1 MFQSEIFTWLAGKD
15 MGKTKRGSKLRSW
28 DVEEAKDKE
37 AKFLRT
43 CPCKVKLE
51 VSSLPLLMQN
61 VPGWEVAETGGGR
74 WREGQVAEMWCRAE
88 DPETEGDSFWYLLY
102 NYADIQLSF
111 FQVSIPA
118 M

>member
-1 MFQSEIFTWLAGKD
+1 MFRSEILTRLAGKD

-51 VSSLPLLMQN
+51 VSSLPLLMQT
-61 VPGWEVAETGGGR
+61 VAG
-74 WREGQVAEMWCRAE
+74 
-88 DPETEGDSFWYLLY
+88 
-102 NYADIQLSF
+102 
-111 FQVSIPA
+111 
-118 M
+118 

>member
-1 MFQSEIFTWLAGKD
+1 

-43 CPCKVKLE
+43 CPCKVKIKI
-51 VSSLPLLMQN
+51 SSLPLLIQT
-61 VPGWEVAETGGGR
+61 VAGWEVAETGGGR

-102 NYADIQLSF
+102 NYADIYLIVIY